1 MHHDYTPDWTDHRPP
16 MLTQPLSTE
25 PEGPRDHA
33 GRYTWAQERAFSS
46 SVASDATIGGSGSD
60 GSASAARHSRTCA
73 RATAPSGR
81 SAGRLRQQPP
91 YVGLCRGTHL
101 STSSATTT
109 QRDGNCS
116 AGVQVCS
123 LKPAHLTA
131 DTASTDLLRR
141 LGPGPCGHRC
151 MIAAP
156 CFKLM
161 AGMSCYAHAAAC
173 FGRRGSATLAAR
185 RAPRPCAAR
194 RTAWRWGSACRH
206 RCRTR
211 R

>member
-1 MHHDYTPDWTDHRPP
+1 
-16 MLTQPLSTE
+16 MLTQPFSTE